1 MTTHLKILDPGFI
14 TTIQDYG
21 RYGHQAIGVSVSG
34 ALDRYNLELANHL
47 VGNSLGEAAFEI
59 RLKSPTFEVQA
70 DCVTIALTGTE
81 ASIELIEPLNEQIAA
96 YRSVTLNRGQ
106 QFRIGSI
113 ADSAVCYLAVK
124 GGFNLPH
131 IYGSLSTCLS
141 AGFGGFKGRRLLAG
155 DEIPLNENAAR
166 QQDLMA
172 LPSPFIEPLFQYRKN
187 PIIRAIS
194 GPQADYFTSAA
205 HEIFFSTPYTLSKE
219 SNRMGA
225 RLEGAPLAHVDSF
238 NIASDGIVKGAIQVP
253 GNGLPIILLADCQT
267 TGGYPKIATVISTD
281 LPLLGRM
288 MAGTEFRFENVT
300 VAEAE
305 QILKQN
311 ADLHHKRLDA
321 ITKLEN
327 IANSL
332 EERLRNTNLIS
343 GIIDG

>member
-1 MTTHLKILDPGFI
+1 MTAHLKILDPGFI

-34 ALDRYNLELANHL
+34 ALDRYNLEIANQL
-47 VGNSLGEAAFEI
+47 VGNTLGEASFEI
-59 RLKSPTFEVQA
+59 RLKSPTFEVVA
-70 DCVTIALTGTE
+70 DCVTIALTGTQT
-81 ASIELIEPLNEQIAA
+81 SIELIEPSKEQIAA

-113 ADSAVCYLAVK
+113 SDSAVCYLAVK
-124 GGFNLPH
+124 GGFDLPH
-131 IYGSLSTCLS
+131 IYGSQSTCLS

-155 DEIPLNENAAR
+155 DDIPLNENTAH

-172 LPSPFIEPLFQYRKN
+172 LPLPFIEALFQYQKN
-187 PIIRAIS
+187 PVIRAIS
-194 GPQADYFTSAA
+194 GPQDEYFTSEA
-205 HEIFFSTPYTLSKE
+205 HDILFSTPYSLSKE
-219 SNRMGA
+219 TNRMGA
-225 RLEGAPLAHVDSF
+225 RLEGAPLAHIDGF

-281 LPLLGRM
+281 MPLLGRM
-288 MAGTEFRFENVT
+288 MAGTEFKFKNVS

-305 QILKQN
+305 KILKQN
-311 ADLHHKRLDA
+311 TSDHNKRLEA
-321 ITKLEN
+321 ITKLDI

-332 EERLRNTNLIS
+332 EERLRHANLIS